1 MSQVSLGDLEMTGLK
16 NQNKNLENFSLKIE
30 EERKTQERKCKYL
43 TDKNDN
49 LLKQVT
55 RQLPVQGAKH
65 IIWDVLIAEVA
76 KLRPY
81 LDYILDKEIV
91 M

>member
-30 EERKTQERKCKYL
+30 EERKTWERKCKYL

-49 LLKQVT
+49 ILK
-55 RQLPVQGAKH
+55 
-65 IIWDVLIAEVA
+65 
-76 KLRPY
+76 
-81 LDYILDKEIV
+81 
-91 M
+91 

>member
-1 MSQVSLGDLEMTGLK
+1 MFQFILRDLEIIGLK
-16 NQNKNLENFSLKIE
+16 NKNKNLENFSLKID
-30 EERKTQERKCKYL
+30 EERKTWERKCKYL

-55 RQLPVQGAKH
+55 RQLPVQGAKN